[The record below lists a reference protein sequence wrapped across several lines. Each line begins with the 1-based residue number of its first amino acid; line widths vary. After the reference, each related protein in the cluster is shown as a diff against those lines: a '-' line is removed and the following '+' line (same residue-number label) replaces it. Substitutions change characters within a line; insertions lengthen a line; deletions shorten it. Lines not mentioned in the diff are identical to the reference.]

1 MAKELAFTLINPYT
15 ISKSRTGGVI
25 GRITSRT
32 GLDMVAARM
41 FGPSPELVEQYAHLI
56 LESPDIPAEERHLL
70 ADYVRHN
77 YGPDPV
83 TGRRRRVMMILFEGE
98 DAVAKVR
105 DAVGSLRPHAY
116 SGETVRDTYGD
127 YIVDEGG
134 RVQYL
139 EPAVMMG
146 RSRETV
152 AKALRL
158 WASHSAKEGGIIGQA
173 TDVGHADHVQQTLV
187 IIKPDNFQ
195 FPSARPGSIIDI
207 FSRSGLRIVGA
218 KVNRMTVAQA
228 EEFYGPVRAVLHR
241 KMQDVMAKRGGDAL
255 EREMGF
261 HIPESVRKAVG
272 EHLGPIFGDVQFN
285 QIVEFMT
292 GASPVGLTDGQ
303 KREPGLA
310 PQPDPG
316 LLGRKGGGEDP
327 QDSRAHRSQQGGAR
341 LGAQGVRQGHH
352 DQRRPRLRFAGNAQ
366 PRDAHSEARRGL
378 ASSRGSRS
386 TTLDG
391 SN

>member
-25 GRITSRT
+25 GRIASRT

-41 FGPSPELVEQYAHLI
+41 FGPSPELVEQYAQLI

-83 TGRRRRVMMILFEGE
+83 TGRRRRVMMLLFEGE
-98 DAVAKVR
+98 EAVAKVR
-105 DAVGSLRPHAY
+105 DAVGPLRPHAY

-127 YIVDEGG
+127 YIVDDHG

-146 RSRETV
+146 RSHDSV
-152 AKALRL
+152 KKAMGL
-158 WASHSAKEGGIIGQA
+158 WASFSTRDGGIIGQA
-173 TDVGHADHVQQTLV
+173 IDVNHAEDVQQTLV

-228 EEFYGPVRAVLHR
+228 EEFYGPVRAVLHS
-241 KMQDVMAKRGGDAL
+241 KMKEVMAKRGGDAL

-261 HIPESVRKAVG
+261 HIPDPVRAAVG

-285 QIVEFMT
+285 QIIEFMT
-292 GASPVGLTDGQ
+292 GSSPVGLTEAQ
-303 KREPGLA
+303 KREPGPSKSLVLIYSGVNA
-310 PQPDPG
+310 VEKIRKILGPTDP
-316 LLGRKGGGEDP
+316 RKAEPGSVRREFGKDIMINAAHASDSPANAKREMGILKPEEDAILP
-327 QDSRAHRSQQGGAR
+327 WYKKYYS
-341 LGAQGVRQGHH
+341 
-352 DQRRPRLRFAGNAQ
+352 
-366 PRDAHSEARRGL
+366 
-378 ASSRGSRS
+378 
-386 TTLDG
+386 
-391 SN
+391 

>member
-1 MAKELAFTLINPYT
+1 MPKELAFTLINPYT

-25 GRITSRT
+25 GRIASRT
-32 GLDMVAARM
+32 GLEMVAARM

-83 TGRRRRVMMILFEGE
+83 SGRRRRVMMLLFEGE
-98 DAVAKVR
+98 DAVNKVR

-127 YIVDEGG
+127 YIVDEQG

-146 RSRETV
+146 RSHESV

-158 WASHSAKEGGIIGQA
+158 WASFSAKDGGIIGQA
-173 TDVGHADHVQQTLV
+173 SDVGHAEDVQKTLV
-187 IIKPDNFQ
+187 IIKPDNFA

-261 HIPESVRKAVG
+261 HIPDSVRAAVG

-292 GASPVGLTDGQ
+292 GSSPVGLSDAQ
-303 KREPGLA
+303 KREPGPNKSLVLIYSGA
-310 PQPDPG
+310 NAVEKIRKILGPTDPSKAEPG
-316 LLGRKGGGEDP
+316 SVRREFGKDIMINAAHASDSPESVKREMGILKPEEDCILP
-327 QDSRAHRSQQGGAR
+327 WCKKYYA
-341 LGAQGVRQGHH
+341 
-352 DQRRPRLRFAGNAQ
+352 
-366 PRDAHSEARRGL
+366 
-378 ASSRGSRS
+378 
-386 TTLDG
+386 
-391 SN
+391 

>member
-1 MAKELAFTLINPYT
+1 MPKELAFTLINPYT

-25 GRITSRT
+25 GRIASRT

-56 LESPDIPAEERHLL
+56 LESSDIPAEERHLL

-83 TGRRRRVMMILFEGE
+83 TGRRRRVMMLLFEGD
-98 DAVAKVR
+98 DAVNKVR

-127 YIVDEGG
+127 YIVDEQG

-146 RSRETV
+146 RSHESV
-152 AKALRL
+152 AKAMRL
-158 WASHSAKEGGIIGQA
+158 WASFSARDGGIIGQA
-173 TDVGHADHVQQTLV
+173 TDVGHAEDVQKTLV
-187 IIKPDNFQ
+187 IIKPDNFA

-261 HIPESVRKAVG
+261 HIPDSVRAAVG

-292 GASPVGLTDGQ
+292 GSSPVGLSDAQ
-303 KREPGLA
+303 KREPGPNKSLVLIYSGVNA
-310 PQPDPG
+310 VEKIRKILGPTDPSKAEPG
-316 LLGRKGGGEDP
+316 SVRREFGKDIMINAAHASDSTDSVKREMGILKPEEDCILP
-327 QDSRAHRSQQGGAR
+327 WCKKYYA
-341 LGAQGVRQGHH
+341 
-352 DQRRPRLRFAGNAQ
+352 
-366 PRDAHSEARRGL
+366 
-378 ASSRGSRS
+378 
-386 TTLDG
+386 
-391 SN
+391 

>member
-158 WASHSAKEGGIIGQA
+158 WATHSAKEGGIIGQA

-292 GASPVGLTDGQ
+292 GASPVGMTDAQ
-303 KREPGLA
+303 KREPG
-310 PQPDPG
+310 P
-316 LLGRKGGGEDP
+316 
-327 QDSRAHRSQQGGAR
+327 HRSLVLIYSGENAVEKIR
-341 LGAQGVRQGHH
+341 KILGPTDPSKAEPGSVRREFGKDIMINAAHAS
-352 DQRRPRLRFAGNAQ
+352 DSPESVRREMGILKPEEDGIQ
-366 PRDAHSEARRGL
+366 PWVQKYYA
-378 ASSRGSRS
+378 
-386 TTLDG
+386 
-391 SN
+391 

>member
-1 MAKELAFTLINPYT
+1 MSKELAFTLINPYT

-25 GRITSRT
+25 GRIASRT
-32 GLDMVAARM
+32 GLEMVAARM
-41 FGPSPELVEQYAHLI
+41 FGPSPELADLYARRI
-56 LESPDIPAEERHLL
+56 LESPDVPPEERHLL

-77 YGPDPV
+77 YAPDPV
-83 TGRRRRVMMILFEGE
+83 SGRRRRVMMLLFEGE

-105 DAVGSLRPHAY
+105 DAVGPLRPHAY

-127 YIVDEGG
+127 YIVNEGG

-139 EPAVMMG
+139 EPAVMVG
-146 RSRETV
+146 RSHETV
-152 AKALRL
+152 AKAVAL
-158 WASHSAKEGGIIGQA
+158 WASFSTRDGGIVGQA
-173 TDVGHADHVQQTLV
+173 TDVGTASDVQQTLV

-241 KMQDVMAKRGGDAL
+241 KMKDVMAKRGGDAL
-255 EREMGF
+255 EKEMGF
-261 HIPESVRKAVG
+261 QIPAEVRTAVG

-292 GASPVGLTDGQ
+292 GSSPVGLTDAQKAAPGPSKSLVLIYSGVNAVDKIRKILGPTDPSKAEPGSVRREFGKDIMINAAHASDSPESV
-303 KREPGLA
+303 KREMGILKPE
-310 PQPDPG
+310 
-316 LLGRKGGGEDP
+316 EDGITP
-327 QDSRAHRSQQGGAR
+327 WVNKYYR
-341 LGAQGVRQGHH
+341 
-352 DQRRPRLRFAGNAQ
+352 
-366 PRDAHSEARRGL
+366 
-378 ASSRGSRS
+378 
-386 TTLDG
+386 
-391 SN
+391 

>member
-1 MAKELAFTLINPYT
+1 MPKELAFTLINPYT

-25 GRITSRT
+25 GRIASRT
-32 GLDMVAARM
+32 GLEMVAARM

-83 TGRRRRVMMILFEGE
+83 SGRRRRVMMLLFEGE
-98 DAVAKVR
+98 DAVNKVR

-127 YIVDEGG
+127 YIVDEQG

-146 RSRETV
+146 RSHESV
-152 AKALRL
+152 AKAMRL
-158 WASHSAKEGGIIGQA
+158 WASFSAKDGGIIGQA
-173 TDVGHADHVQQTLV
+173 SDVGHAEDVQKTLV
-187 IIKPDNFQ
+187 IIKPDNFA

-261 HIPESVRKAVG
+261 HIPDSVRAAVG

-292 GASPVGLTDGQ
+292 GSSPVGLSDAQ
-303 KREPGLA
+303 KREPGPNKSLVLIYSGA
-310 PQPDPG
+310 NAVEKIRKILGPTDPSKAEPG
-316 LLGRKGGGEDP
+316 SVRREFGKDIMINAAHASDSPESVKREMGILKPEEDCILP
-327 QDSRAHRSQQGGAR
+327 WCKKYYA
-341 LGAQGVRQGHH
+341 
-352 DQRRPRLRFAGNAQ
+352 
-366 PRDAHSEARRGL
+366 
-378 ASSRGSRS
+378 
-386 TTLDG
+386 
-391 SN
+391 

>member
-1 MAKELAFTLINPYT
+1 MPKELAFTLINPYT

-25 GRITSRT
+25 GRIASRT
-32 GLDMVAARM
+32 GLEMVAARM

-83 TGRRRRVMMILFEGE
+83 SGRRRRVMMLLFEGE
-98 DAVAKVR
+98 DAVNKVR
-105 DAVGSLRPHAY
+105 DSVGSLRPHAY

-127 YIVDEGG
+127 YIVDEQG

-146 RSRETV
+146 RSHESV
-152 AKALRL
+152 AKAMRL
-158 WASHSAKEGGIIGQA
+158 WASFSAKDGGIIGQA
-173 TDVGHADHVQQTLV
+173 SDVGHAEDVQKTLV
-187 IIKPDNFQ
+187 IIKPDNFA

-261 HIPESVRKAVG
+261 HIPDSVRVAVG

-292 GASPVGLTDGQ
+292 GSSPVGLTDAQ
-303 KREPGLA
+303 KREPGPNKSLVLIYSGVNA
-310 PQPDPG
+310 VEKIRKILGPTDPSKAEPG
-316 LLGRKGGGEDP
+316 SVRREFGKDIMINAAHASDSPESVKREMGILKPEEDCILP
-327 QDSRAHRSQQGGAR
+327 WCKKYYA
-341 LGAQGVRQGHH
+341 
-352 DQRRPRLRFAGNAQ
+352 
-366 PRDAHSEARRGL
+366 
-378 ASSRGSRS
+378 
-386 TTLDG
+386 
-391 SN
+391 

>member
-15 ISKSRTGGVI
+15 ISKSRTGGII

-41 FGPSPELVEQYAHLI
+41 FGPSPELVAQYAQLI
-56 LESPDIPAEERHLL
+56 LESPDVPAEERHLL

-77 YGPDPV
+77 YGPDAS
-83 TGRRRRVMMILFEGE
+83 TGRRRRVMMLLFEGE

-105 DAVGSLRPHAY
+105 DAVGPLRPHAY

-127 YIVDEGG
+127 YIMDEQG

-139 EPAVMMG
+139 EPAVMIA
-146 RSRETV
+146 RSPDSVR
-152 AKALRL
+152 KAMLL
-158 WASHSAKEGGIIGQA
+158 WASFSAKDGGIIGQA
-173 TDVGHADHVQQTLV
+173 SDVAHAEDVQQTLV

-218 KVNRMTVAQA
+218 KVNCMTVAQA
-228 EEFYGPVRAVLHR
+228 EEFYGPVRAVLHS
-241 KMQDVMAKRGGDAL
+241 KMKDVMAKRGGDAL
-255 EREMGF
+255 QKEMGF
-261 HIPESVRKAVG
+261 HIPDHVRQAVG

-292 GASPVGLTDGQ
+292 GSSPVGLTDAQ
-303 KREPGLA
+303 KREPGPSQSLILIYSGVNA
-310 PQPDPG
+310 VQKIRKILGPTDPTKAEPG
-316 LLGRKGGGEDP
+316 SVRREFGKDIMINAAHASDSTESVKREMGILKPEEDAILP
-327 QDSRAHRSQQGGAR
+327 WCKKYYS
-341 LGAQGVRQGHH
+341 
-352 DQRRPRLRFAGNAQ
+352 
-366 PRDAHSEARRGL
+366 
-378 ASSRGSRS
+378 
-386 TTLDG
+386 
-391 SN
+391 

>member
-15 ISKSRTGGVI
+15 ISKSRTGGII
-25 GRITSRT
+25 GRIASRT

-41 FGPSPELVEQYAHLI
+41 FGPSPDLVEQYAHLI

-77 YGPDPV
+77 FGPDPV
-83 TGRRRRVMMILFEGE
+83 TGRRRRVMMLLFEGE
-98 DAVAKVR
+98 DAVNKVR

-127 YIVDEGG
+127 YIVDDHG

-146 RSRETV
+146 RSPQTV
-152 AKALRL
+152 AKAMGL
-158 WASHSAKEGGIIGQA
+158 WASFSAKDGGIIGQA
-173 TDVGHADHVQQTLV
+173 TDVAHADDVQQTLV

-241 KMQDVMAKRGGDAL
+241 KMKEVMAKRGGDAL

-261 HIPESVRKAVG
+261 HIPDPVRAAVG

-292 GASPVGLTDGQ
+292 GSSPVGMSDAQ
-303 KREPGLA
+303 KREPGPSKSLVLIYSGA
-310 PQPDPG
+310 NAVEKIRKILGPTDPSKAEPG
-316 LLGRKGGGEDP
+316 SVRREFGKDIMINAAHASDSTESVKREMGILKPEEDCILP
-327 QDSRAHRSQQGGAR
+327 WYKKYYS
-341 LGAQGVRQGHH
+341 
-352 DQRRPRLRFAGNAQ
+352 
-366 PRDAHSEARRGL
+366 
-378 ASSRGSRS
+378 
-386 TTLDG
+386 
-391 SN
+391 